1 MNTESLQTQ
10 QPEMLAQLGPKDGFT
25 PNIIALVCN
34 WCTYTAADL
43 AGVSRLKYPA
53 QMRLVRLMC
62 TGMIDTR
69 YILRAF
75 LGGADGVFI
84 GGCHPGDCH
93 YINGN
98 LKAER
103 RVQGLRPVLTTM
115 GIAPERLCLHWIG
128 ASEGTEFQE
137 HMVAFVQSIRDQGPL
152 NAHKNAWL

>member
-1 MNTESLQTQ
+1 VIAEPAKRQAV
-10 QPEMLAQLGPKDGFT
+10 QPSEPLRVDEGFR
-25 PNIIALVCN
+25 PNIIGLVCN

-53 QMRLVRLMC
+53 EMRLVRLMC

-69 YILRAF
+69 YIIRSF
-75 LGGADGVFI
+75 LDGADGVFI

-98 LKAER
+98 LKAKR
-103 RVQGLRPVLTTM
+103 RVDGLRALLRRL
-115 GIAPERLCLHWIG
+115 GIAPERLALHWIG

-137 HMVAFVQSIRDQGPL
+137 HMSAFVQAIRDQGPL
-152 NAHKNAWL
+152 NANRAGWL

>member
-10 QPEMLAQLGPKDGFT
+10 QTETPAQVRPEDGFT

-62 TGMIDTR
+62 TGMINTR

-75 LGGADGVFI
+75 LSGADGVFI

-103 RVQGLRPVLTTM
+103 RVLGLRAVLTTL
-115 GIAPERLCLHWIG
+115 GIAPDRLCLHWIG

-137 HMVAFVQSIRDQGPL
+137 HMIAFVQSIRDQGPL
-152 NAHKNAWL
+152 NADKAAWL